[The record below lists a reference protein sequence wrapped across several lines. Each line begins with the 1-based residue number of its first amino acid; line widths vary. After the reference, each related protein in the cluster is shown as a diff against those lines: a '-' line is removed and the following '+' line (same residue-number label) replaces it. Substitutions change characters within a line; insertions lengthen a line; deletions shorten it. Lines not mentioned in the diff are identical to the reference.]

1 MFVKD
6 LQVRRFLEPLNG
18 RSALIRFS
26 SDGPVYTA
34 LVALYSRSP
43 KGSDRDRQPKCSDFQ
58 SMLRHGA
65 LCSPRERV
73 PSVPGSKG
81 TTIYGRVAGIS
92 KGTAWSTTQGSK
104 PVPLTGIKPG
114 QTISYVLSS
123 LTGATLGTDQVQ
135 SAPMIV
141 RYPDTAYESHGNYAV
156 TYDLTLPITNESD
169 KPAKV
174 TVTVQ
179 SPLKNL
185 SSKHNLVYL
194 ENAVEHTFFRG
205 TIRFEYQDDE
215 KNARVTYTHLVEKHG
230 EKMPNLLE
238 FNLKPNETRP
248 FRATFLYPP
257 DSTPP
262 QVLTFKSTSEPTK
275 GEVGAGESNYQPKS
289 PLSQSETNQLM
300 ELEPTRHSS
309 SAKPETTKLDSIK
322 TEATKSE
329 GTKSEDPKTEGTK
342 SEGIKTEVIKTEG
355 TKTEGTKTEGTK
367 TDGPKTED
375 PKSEV
380 TKSESIKGEVS
391 KSDYYKSGSSKSDST
406 KSESKKSGTGK
417 TDSTKSSV
425 SEFES
430 TQSESTKS
438 ETKKSESTKSETI
451 SPKSPSRSRT

>member
-1 MFVKD
+1 MLDILRDNHQSGWKSKITLASGAEKLLFVKD

-18 RSALIRFS
+18 RSAFIRFG

-58 SMLRHGA
+58 SMLRHGS
-65 LCSPRERV
+65 LCSPRERL

-81 TTIYGRVAGIS
+81 ATIYGRVAGIS
-92 KGTAWSTTQGSK
+92 KGTAWSTTEGSK
-104 PVPLTGIKPG
+104 PVPKTGIKPG

-169 KPAKV
+169 TPAKI
-174 TVTVQ
+174 TVTLQ

-185 SSKHNLVYL
+185 SSKHSLVYL
-194 ENAVEHTFFRG
+194 ENAVERMFFRG
-205 TIRFEYQDDE
+205 TIRFEYQDEE
-215 KNARVTYTHLVEKHG
+215 KNDRVTYIHLVEKQG
-230 EKMPNLLE
+230 EKMPHLLE

-262 QVLTFKSTSEPTK
+262 QVLTFKSTSEPTE

-289 PLSQSETNQLM
+289 SSYQSDTNQLI
-300 ELEPTRHSS
+300 EPSKHQSS
-309 SAKPETTKLDSIK
+309 TKPETTKLDSIK

-329 GTKSEDPKTEGTK
+329 GTN
-342 SEGIKTEVIKTEG
+342 
-355 TKTEGTKTEGTK
+355 
-367 TDGPKTED
+367 
-375 PKSEV
+375 SEV
-380 TKSESIKGEVS
+380 TKSDSIKGEVS
-391 KSDYYKSGSSKSDST
+391 KSDYYKSGSHKPDST
-406 KSESKKSGTGK
+406 KSESKKSETAK
-417 TDSTKSSV
+417 TDSIKSSV

-430 TQSESTKS
+430 TKSESTKS
-438 ETKKSESTKSETI
+438 ETKKSESTKSETTR
-451 SPKSPSRSRT
+451 SEVTKSKANGAGTDKPKATK